1 MSARPDRIE
10 ADALQSR
17 VFDTRANSV
26 PASGAPR
33 ATFSN
38 ERTSLSARACS
49 MRCTHLDVGIFL
61 REFRFG
67 AVILVVM
74 TMIAPA
80 ALL

>member
-1 MSARPDRIE
+1 
-10 ADALQSR
+10 
-17 VFDTRANSV
+17 
-26 PASGAPR
+26 
-33 ATFSN
+33 
-38 ERTSLSARACS
+38 